1 MKKINPDIRHF
12 RRDFSKYPSVMD
24 VPNLIAI
31 QRDSFKAFIQDGVVP
46 AKHKDIGLHA
56 IFKSVFPI
64 YDYNKTSSLE
74 YINYRIDPPKYGPD
88 ECRDRGMTYAAPMKI
103 RFRLVIW
110 DVDEDTGDKSIRDAK
125 EQEVYF
131 GEIPIMTDQGT
142 FLINGVE
149 RVMVSQLHRSPG
161 VFFQDDGGSTHAS
174 GKKLFSSRIIPN
186 RGSWVDLEFDHKDI
200 MYVRIDRK
208 RKITA
213 TILLKALGYTIGEI
227 LNLFYPSEKISIHSN
242 GTYWR
247 TVDLKLIEG
256 TRAVDDILHPETGEV
271 LVKKNKKLSRYNIK
285 KLKDAKI
292 TQLPIT
298 EDELTTK
305 VLADD
310 IVDQNT
316 GIVLFDANNTISTS
330 MLTEM
335 KEKGV
340 NEFDVLYMDTLHY
353 GPFLRNTL
361 LLDKD
366 IETQDDAAVDIYKK
380 LRPGDPS
387 TSLQAKAYFNSLFFS
402 NTRYDLSRV
411 GRLKMNYK
419 LNRKLPID
427 QTTLSRDDFVDV
439 IRYLLNLKMG
449 VEGYRVDN
457 IDELSNRRVRAVG
470 ELLEN
475 QYRVGLVRMERAIK
489 EKMSM
494 SQDIETMMPHD
505 LVNAK
510 PVSAVLNEYLGSSQ
524 LSQFM
529 DQTNPLAEITNKRRL
544 SALGPSGLTRE
555 RAGFEVRDVHESHYG
570 RLCPIETPE
579 GQNIGLISSLAVYAR
594 VNEFGFLETPYSI
607 VKNRRVTDDIRYCTA
622 MEENHVIAQ
631 AGIRLDKNNTIMDK
645 MVPGRV
651 NGDFQMVPAAEVEL
665 MDVATGQLV
674 SAAASLIPFLEHD
687 DANRALMGSNMQR
700 QGVPLYNP
708 QAPLVGTGMEWN
720 IAKDSGS
727 VTLAKRDGIV
737 ETLESNRIIVS
748 ADEPGDSEPLDI
760 YNLVKYR
767 RSNDNTVI
775 TQHAIVKVG
784 DRVAAGQVIADGAA
798 TQNGEL
804 ALGKNVLVAFMPWH
818 GYNFEDA
825 VLLSERMVSEDVY
838 TSLHIEEKEI
848 VARDTKLGAEEITR
862 DIPNVGEEALKNLD
876 ENGIVRLG
884 VEVKPGDILV
894 GKVTPKT
901 ETQLS
906 PEEKLLR
913 AIFGEKAGEVKDS
926 SLRVSPGIEGVVVGT
941 KVFTMKTTKLD
952 EIGVN
957 PEEKVIDDA
966 RRDIISRMEES
977 ILARMGRILNGHVL
991 TVRLNDGSGRTV
1003 AKNGTV
1009 LDSKILDKLTI
1020 SMVRKIK
1027 TDNEAVNQK
1036 IAILYDTFMQQK
1048 EVVEAKYLDKIKRI
1062 RSGDDLP
1069 PGVLKKIKVFIAI
1082 KRKIQVGDKMAGR
1095 HGNKG
1100 VVSRI
1105 LPVEDMPYLADGTPV
1120 DVVLNPLGVPSR
1132 MNVGQILETHLG
1144 WASKEI
1150 GHKIGELID
1159 NKLSMEKIRKTILN
1173 VFKNNWATKTIKDM
1187 DEEELKVVA
1196 ERFRN
1201 GVHMATHVFDG
1212 ASEDEID
1219 YLMTL
1224 AGLPTNGKTI
1234 LFDGLTG
1241 EPFSTEST
1249 VGYMYVLKLHHLVD
1263 EKIHARSTGPYS
1275 LVTQQPLG
1283 GKAQLGGQRLGEM
1296 EVWAMEAYGAAHALQ
1311 EFLTV
1316 KSDDVEGRTATYE
1329 SIVKGDFS
1337 MQPGLPESFMVL
1349 MKELKALA
1357 VDVHLIERGETFR
1370 RLS

>member
-1 MKKINPDIRHF
+1 MKKINPEIRHL

-31 QRDSFKAFIQDGVVP
+31 QRDSFKAFIQEGVAP
-46 AKHKDIGLHA
+46 EKHEEMGLHA
-56 IFKSVFPI
+56 IFKTVFPI

-74 YINYRIDPPKYGPD
+74 YINYRIEPAKYDPD
-88 ECRDRGMTYAAPMKI
+88 ECRDRGMTYAAPMRV

-110 DVDEDTGDKSIRDAK
+110 DVDQETGDKSIRDAK

-142 FLINGVE
+142 FIVNGAE
-149 RVMVSQLHRSPG
+149 RVVVSQLHRSPG

-213 TILLKALGYTIGEI
+213 TILLKALGYSVDE
-227 LNLFYPSEKISIHSN
+227 LLKLFYPVETIVIHSN
-242 GTYWR
+242 DTYWR
-247 TVDLKLIEG
+247 QVDFKLIRG
-256 TRAVDDILHPETGEV
+256 TRTTADIVHPETNEI
-271 LVKKNKKLSRYNIK
+271 LVKKNKRLSAYNIK
-285 KLKDAKI
+285 KLKEANI
-292 TQLPIT
+292 TELPIGV
-298 EDELTTK
+298 EELETK

-316 GIVLFDANNTISTS
+316 GIVLVDANNTLSPS
-330 MLTEM
+330 VLEEM
-335 KEKGV
+335 KEKGI
-340 NEFDVLYMDTLHY
+340 NEFHVLYMDDLHY

-361 LLDKD
+361 LLDK
-366 IETQDDAAVDIYKK
+366 EVENQDDAVVEIYKK

-387 TSLQAKAYFNSLFFS
+387 TSLQARAYFNSLFFS
-402 NTRYDLSRV
+402 SSRYDLSKV

-419 LNRKLPID
+419 LQKKEPLEH
-427 QTTLSRDDFVDV
+427 TTLTRDDFVEV

-449 VEGYRVDN
+449 VEGYNVDN

-510 PVSAVLNEYLGSSQ
+510 PVSAVLNEYLGASQ

-529 DQTNPLAEITNKRRL
+529 DQTNPLSEITNKRRL

-594 VNEFGFLETPYSI
+594 VNDFGFIETPYRI
-607 VKNRRVTDDIRYCTA
+607 VKDRKVTDDIRYCTA

-631 AGIRLDKNNTIMDK
+631 AGIKLDEKNRIEDDMI
-645 MVPGRV
+645 PGRV
-651 NGDFQMVPAAEVEL
+651 NGEFQMVSADEVEL
-665 MDVATGQLV
+665 TDVATGQLV
-674 SAAASLIPFLEHD
+674 SAAASLITFLEHD

-700 QGVPLYNP
+700 QGVPLYHP
-708 QAPLVGTGMEWN
+708 EAPLIGTGMEWN

-727 VTLAKRDGIV
+727 IVMAKRDGVV
-737 ETLESNRIIVS
+737 ENIEANRIIVS
-748 ADEPGDSEPLDI
+748 VDEPGDSEPLDI
-760 YNLVKYR
+760 YKLIKYR
-767 RSNDNTVI
+767 RSNQNTVV
-775 TQHAIVKVG
+775 TQHPIVKLG
-784 DRVAAGQVIADGAA
+784 DHVARGQVIADGAA

-804 ALGKNVLVAFMPWH
+804 ALGKNVLIAFIPWN

-825 VLLSERMVSEDVY
+825 ILLSERLVSEDVY

-862 DIPNVGEEALKNLD
+862 DIPNVGEDALKNLD
-876 ENGIVRLG
+876 EDGIIRLG
-884 VEVKPGDILV
+884 VEVKTGDILV

-926 SLRVSPGIEGVVVGT
+926 SLRVPPGIEGVVVGA
-941 KVFTMKTTKLD
+941 KVFSLKTTDID

-957 PEEKVIDDA
+957 PEEKVLEDA
-966 RRDIISRMEES
+966 RSDIIIRMQDS
-977 ILARMGRILNGHVL
+977 ILSRMGRIFYGHKL
-991 TVRLNDGSGRTV
+991 KSPLKDGSGKPV
-1003 AKNGTV
+1003 AKKGAV
-1009 LDSKILDKLTI
+1009 LDAELIKKLTL
-1020 SMVRKIK
+1020 SMARKLVS
-1027 TDNEAVNQK
+1027 DDEAVNQE
-1036 IAILYDTFMQQK
+1036 IAALYDAFMLQK
-1048 EVVEAKYLDKIKRI
+1048 EAVDAKYSEKIKRM
-1062 RSGDDLP
+1062 RGGDDLP

-1082 KRKIQVGDKMAGR
+1082 KRKLQVGDKMAGR

-1105 LPVEDMPYLADGTPV
+1105 MPVEDMPYMADGTPV
-1120 DVVLNPLGVPSR
+1120 DIVLNPLGVPSR
-1132 MNVGQILETHLG
+1132 MNVGQLLETHLG
-1144 WASKEI
+1144 WASKEL
-1150 GHKIGELID
+1150 GHQIGEMID
-1159 NKLSMEKIRKTILN
+1159 KKLSMEKVRTHLLN
-1173 VFKNNWATKTIKDM
+1173 IFKGNWATSIIKDM
-1187 DEEELKVVA
+1187 DEEDLMVVA

-1212 ASEDEID
+1212 ASEAEID
-1219 YLMTL
+1219 YLLTK
-1224 AGLPTNGKTI
+1224 AGLPTDGKTI
-1234 LFDGLTG
+1234 LFDGRTG
-1241 EPFSTEST
+1241 EPFSTIST

-1283 GKAQLGGQRLGEM
+1283 GKAQFGGQRLGEM
-1296 EVWAMEAYGAAHALQ
+1296 EVWAMEAYGAAYALQ

-1337 MQPGLPESFMVL
+1337 MQPGLPESFKVL
-1349 MKELKALA
+1349 MKELMALA
-1357 VDVHLIERGETFR
+1357 IDVRLIDRGETSR
-1370 RLS
+1370 RLP